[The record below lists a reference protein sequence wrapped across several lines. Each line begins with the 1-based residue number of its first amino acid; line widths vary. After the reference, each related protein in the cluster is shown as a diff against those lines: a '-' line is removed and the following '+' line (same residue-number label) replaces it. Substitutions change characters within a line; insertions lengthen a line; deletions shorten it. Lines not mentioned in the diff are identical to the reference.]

1 MKLRGLF
8 NLRFLVQSM
17 FPVKRAILAQF
28 KLGLS
33 ILAVFLGCIIL
44 ALALAALHSD

>member
-1 MKLRGLF
+1 MQG
-8 NLRFLVQSM
+8 V
-17 FPVKRAILAQF
+17 FPVKRAIFAQL

-33 ILAVFLGCIIL
+33 ILAVLLGCIIF